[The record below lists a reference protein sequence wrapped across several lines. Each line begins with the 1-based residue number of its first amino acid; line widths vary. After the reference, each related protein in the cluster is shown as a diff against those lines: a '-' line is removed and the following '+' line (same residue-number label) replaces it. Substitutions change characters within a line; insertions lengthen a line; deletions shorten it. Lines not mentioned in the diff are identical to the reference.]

1 MSLRSL
7 RYYEEKELLSPTR
20 LQNGYREYTESD
32 IERVGFIQLY
42 FSLCLNAKEI
52 TTFFDCAFSAE
63 VKYQCLPNAIK
74 VGEKNLKKSVNK
86 SRS

>member
-20 LQNGYREYTESD
+20 LQNGYREYTESY

-42 FSLCLNAKEI
+42 SVLDVEESVMRE
-52 TTFFDCAFSAE
+52 TFETNYFGALRMIQA
-63 VKYQCLPNAIK
+63 
-74 VGEKNLKKSVNK
+74 SVPLMN
-86 SRS
+86 SIGMAHR

>member
-20 LQNGYREYTESD
+20 LQNGYREYTESH

-42 FSLCLNAKEI
+42 SVLDVEESVMRE
-52 TTFFDCAFSAE
+52 TFETNYFGALRMIQA
-63 VKYQCLPNAIK
+63 
-74 VGEKNLKKSVNK
+74 SVPLMN
-86 SRS
+86 SIGMAHR